1 MMIIREDR
9 TIATQVKL
17 RSVIQKAKFRDAR
30 QDVDKFDNQKVFLAL
45 KKVQKPSKKR
55 TSNLELSSIQEQT

>member
-1 MMIIREDR
+1 VMIIRDDR

-17 RSVIQKAKFRDAR
+17 RSVIQKAKFWDAR
-30 QDVDKFDNQKVFLAL
+30 QDVDKFDKKKVFLAF
-45 KKVQKPSKKR
+45 KKVQKPFKKR

>member
-1 MMIIREDR
+1 MIIREDR

-17 RSVIQKAKFRDAR
+17 RSVIQKAKFWDAR
-30 QDVDKFDNQKVFLAL
+30 QDVDKFDKKKVFLAL
-45 KKVQKPSKKR
+45 KKVQKPFKKR

>member
-1 MMIIREDR
+1 MMIIIEDR

-17 RSVIQKAKFRDAR
+17 RSVIQQAKFRDAR

-45 KKVQKPSKKR
+45 KKVQKPFKKR
-55 TSNLELSSIQEQT
+55 TSDLELSRIEEQT

>member
-30 QDVDKFDNQKVFLAL
+30 QDVDKFDKKKVFLAL
-45 KKVQKPSKKR
+45 KKVQKPFKKR
-55 TSNLELSSIQEQT
+55 TSDLELSSIQEQT

>member
-1 MMIIREDR
+1 MIIRENR

-30 QDVDKFDNQKVFLAL
+30 QDVDKFDKKKVFLAL
-45 KKVQKPSKKR
+45 NKEQKPFKKR

>member
-1 MMIIREDR
+1 MIIREDR

-30 QDVDKFDNQKVFLAL
+30 QNVNKSDNQKVFLAL
-45 KKVQKPSKKR
+45 KKVQKPFKKR
-55 TSNLELSSIQEQT
+55 TSDLELSRIEEQT

>member
-30 QDVDKFDNQKVFLAL
+30 QDVDKFDKKKVFLAL
-45 KKVQKPSKKR
+45 KKVQKPFKKR

>member
-17 RSVIQKAKFRDAR
+17 RSVIQKAKFMDAR

>member
-17 RSVIQKAKFRDAR
+17 RSVIQKAKFWDAR
-30 QDVDKFDNQKVFLAL
+30 QDVDKFDKKKVFLAL
-45 KKVQKPSKKR
+45 KKVQKPFKKR

>member
-30 QDVDKFDNQKVFLAL
+30 QNVNKSDNQKVFLAL
-45 KKVQKPSKKR
+45 KKVQKPFKKR
-55 TSNLELSSIQEQT
+55 TSYLELSRIEEQT

>member
-1 MMIIREDR
+1 MTIMDDR
-9 TIATQVKL
+9 TITTQVKQ

-45 KKVQKPSKKR
+45 KKVQKPFKKR
-55 TSNLELSSIQEQT
+55 TSDLEFSRIEEQT

>member
-30 QDVDKFDNQKVFLAL
+30 QNVNKSDNQKVFLAL
-45 KKVQKPSKKR
+45 KKVQKPFKKR
-55 TSNLELSSIQEQT
+55 TSDLELSRIEEQT

>member
-1 MMIIREDR
+1 MIIRDDR

-30 QDVDKFDNQKVFLAL
+30 QNVNKSDNQKVFLAL
-45 KKVQKPSKKR
+45 KKVQKPFKKR
-55 TSNLELSSIQEQT
+55 TSDLELSRIEEQT

>member
-17 RSVIQKAKFRDAR
+17 RPVIQKAKFRDAR

-45 KKVQKPSKKR
+45 KKVQKPFKKL
-55 TSNLELSSIQEQT
+55 TSGLELSSIEEQT

>member
-1 MMIIREDR
+1 MMIIRDDR

-17 RSVIQKAKFRDAR
+17 RSVIQKAKLWDAR
-30 QDVDKFDNQKVFLAL
+30 QDVDKFDKKKVFLAL
-45 KKVQKPSKKR
+45 KKVQKPFKKR

>member
-17 RSVIQKAKFRDAR
+17 RSVIQKAKFMDAR

-45 KKVQKPSKKR
+45 KKVQKPFKKR
-55 TSNLELSSIQEQT
+55 TSDLELSSIQEQT

>member
-1 MMIIREDR
+1 MMTIMDNR
-9 TIATQVKL
+9 TITTQVKL
-17 RSVIQKAKFRDAR
+17 RSVIQKAKLRDAR

-45 KKVQKPSKKR
+45 KKVQKPFKKR

>member
-1 MMIIREDR
+1 MTIMDDR
-9 TIATQVKL
+9 TITTQVKQ

-45 KKVQKPSKKR
+45 KKVQKPFKKL
-55 TSNLELSSIQEQT
+55 TSDLELSRIEEQT

>member
-17 RSVIQKAKFRDAR
+17 RPLIQKAKFRDAR
-30 QDVDKFDNQKVFLAL
+30 QNVNKSDNQKVFLAL
-45 KKVQKPSKKR
+45 KKVQKPFKKR
-55 TSNLELSSIQEQT
+55 TSDLELSRIEEQT

>member
-1 MMIIREDR
+1 MMIIRDDR

-17 RSVIQKAKFRDAR
+17 RSVIQKAKFWDAR
-30 QDVDKFDNQKVFLAL
+30 QDVDKFDKKKVFLAL
-45 KKVQKPSKKR
+45 KKVQKPFKKR

>member
-1 MMIIREDR
+1 MMIIRDDR

-17 RSVIQKAKFRDAR
+17 RSVTQKAKLRDAR
-30 QDVDKFDNQKVFLAL
+30 QDVDKFDKKKVFLAL
-45 KKVQKPSKKR
+45 KKVQKPFKKR

>member
-1 MMIIREDR
+1 MIIMDDR
-9 TIATQVKL
+9 TITTQVKQ

-45 KKVQKPSKKR
+45 KKVQKPFKKL
-55 TSNLELSSIQEQT
+55 TSDLEMS

>member
-17 RSVIQKAKFRDAR
+17 RSVNQKAKFRDAR
-30 QDVDKFDNQKVFLAL
+30 QDVDKFDKKKVFLAL
-45 KKVQKPSKKR
+45 KKVQKPFKKR

>member
-30 QDVDKFDNQKVFLAL
+30 QNVNKSDNQKGFLAL
-45 KKVQKPSKKR
+45 KKVQKPFKKR
-55 TSNLELSSIQEQT
+55 TSDLELSRIEEQT